1 MCRWGNVSI
10 WLLVVG
16 CLSRPKLSL
25 HIFINNPNTSLHKKV
40 NPK

>member
-1 MCRWGNVSI
+1 
-10 WLLVVG
+10 
-16 CLSRPKLSL
+16 LSRPKLSL